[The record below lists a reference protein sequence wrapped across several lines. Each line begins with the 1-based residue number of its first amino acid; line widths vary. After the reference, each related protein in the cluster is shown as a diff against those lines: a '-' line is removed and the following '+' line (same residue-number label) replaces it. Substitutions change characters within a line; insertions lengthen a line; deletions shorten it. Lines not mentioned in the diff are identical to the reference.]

1 MAKQDSSF
9 PFSHFDGPAGKRRLL
24 DAVRAQGIVGQDAAL
39 AKAIV
44 RVGHLEK
51 HPARKFLMIQGA
63 ADNDLWL
70 IVSGAVSIRI
80 NGREVATRQAGTHV
94 GEMALIEALSKR
106 SASVLTLEPT
116 ITLKLSEPVFS
127 RLAKTTPELWRRVA
141 AEIATRLRE
150 RSKFVRA
157 PNNQPVLF
165 LGSSTEG
172 LTVAETLNDRFR
184 KQPVV
189 SRLWTLGV
197 FQPSSTA
204 IESLVKIAG
213 LADFAIFVLTA
224 DDVTFSRRKKQQSP
238 RDNVI
243 FELGLFIG
251 AIGRD
256 RVVILKPKNC
266 QIKMPSDLAGVVWLE
281 YARGGNT
288 TLKARLASAYGELRK
303 LVKTHGSR

>member
-1 MAKQDSSF
+1 
-9 PFSHFDGPAGKRRLL
+9 
-24 DAVRAQGIVGQDAAL
+24 
-39 AKAIV
+39 
-44 RVGHLEK
+44 
-51 HPARKFLMIQGA
+51 MIQGA

-238 RDNVI
+238 RLIADRTSWFSDN
-243 FELGLFIG
+243 FGSQAG
-251 AIGRD
+251 AMTVTVPLDPRY
-256 RVVILKPKNC
+256 LSA
-266 QIKMPSDLAGVVWLE
+266 PSSTYRIPPLAGFTDGATEAL
-281 YARGGNT
+281 
-288 TLKARLASAYGELRK
+288 
-303 LVKTHGSR
+303 